1 MAMAFVDAVLGS
13 GRAGRITMQEMR
25 MGTRRRQ
32 QAQPRCGREFLA
44 VISALG
50 QNNNDND
57 APDVRQAASAL
68 HACTE
73 RSRRM
78 PRDRTEQTQAAALS
92 MRRYKKK

>member
-1 MAMAFVDAVLGS
+1 MAFVDAVLGS

-50 QNNNDND
+50 GEEGE
-57 APDVRQAASAL
+57 AL
-68 HACTE
+68 RE
-73 RSRRM
+73 RVLRWRGVW
-78 PRDRTEQTQAAALS
+78 EEGA
-92 MRRYKKK
+92 